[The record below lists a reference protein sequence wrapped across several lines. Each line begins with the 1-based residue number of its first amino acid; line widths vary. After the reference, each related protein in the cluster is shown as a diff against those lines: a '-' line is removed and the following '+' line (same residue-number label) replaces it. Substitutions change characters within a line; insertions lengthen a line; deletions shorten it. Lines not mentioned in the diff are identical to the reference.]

1 MDTKLVQVAKLLN
14 ARLLTNDTGLCAI
27 ARLQGVSVLNLR
39 NLAHALRPSV
49 EAGRSFELSLVR
61 EGRDAHQ
68 AVGYL
73 NDGTMIIVNH
83 ARTFL
88 GQTVPVIVTTSLQTS
103 AGRLFFAELKQ
114 TPAETR

>member
-1 MDTKLVQVAKLLN
+1 MQVAKLLN
-14 ARLLTNDTGLCAI
+14 ARLLTNDTGLCSI
-27 ARLQGVSVLNLR
+27 ARLQGVSVLNL
-39 NLAHALRPSV
+39 NELARALRPTV
-49 EAGRSFELSLVR
+49 EPGRPLDLTLVR

-73 NDGTMIIVNH
+73 NDGTMIVVNH
-83 ARTFL
+83 ARTLL
-88 GQTVPVIVTTSLQTS
+88 GQTVPVVVTTSLQTS